1 MLILEIV
8 HVESQ
13 IGEEVMP
20 VVIFRILLT

>member
-1 MLILEIV
+1 MFILEIV

-20 VVIFRILLT
+20 AVIFRISLT

>member
-13 IGEEVMP
+13 IGEQVMP
-20 VVIFRILLT
+20 VVIFRISLT